1 MGMCSAGMAL
11 TGAWLQDWG
20 AALTPRGPGG
30 GLLQA
35 SKQEEEGAAYAR
47 TGQKAGTSLWRDDGP
62 AE

>member
-1 MGMCSAGMAL
+1 MAL

-47 TGQKAGTSLWRDDGP
+47 TGQKAGTSLWKDDGP